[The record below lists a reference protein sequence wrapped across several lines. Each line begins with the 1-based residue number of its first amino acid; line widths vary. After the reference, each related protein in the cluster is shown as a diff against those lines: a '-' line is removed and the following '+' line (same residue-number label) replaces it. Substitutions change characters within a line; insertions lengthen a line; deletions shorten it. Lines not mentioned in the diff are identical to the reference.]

1 VAGVGAG
8 GLVDLD
14 LGGDA
19 FLEFLD
25 MADDAHMAA
34 RLGVELAEGG
44 DGMLSS
50 GRSASRAGLRLR
62 AVARRRMAAV

>member
-1 VAGVGAG
+1 MAAVGAG

-19 FLEFLD
+19 LFEVLD

-34 RLGVELAEGG
+34 RLGVELAEGV
-44 DGMLSS
+44 DGMLE
-50 GRSASRAGLRLR
+50 GVRSECR
-62 AVARRRMAAV
+62 